1 MKKFIIILMALVF
14 SVSMNAQ
21 CVQINQMSQDRIKC
35 YQVELE
41 KSFNQQIAGR
51 NTFLIGL
58 GVQAVGAGLL
68 YASISGD
75 AEILPIPGALLCVG
89 GTITEVA
96 GLCKWLTAY
105 DKTRKLKLGYLAES
119 GGVGAVVIF

>member
-1 MKKFIIILMALVF
+1 MKKIIVILMALAF

-21 CVQINQMSQDRIKC
+21 CVQVNQMSQDRIKC
-35 YQVELE
+35 YRAELE

-51 NTFLIGL
+51 NAVLIGV
-58 GVQAVGAGLL
+58 GVQAVGAGLI
-68 YASISGD
+68 YASVKSDIEGLQF
-75 AEILPIPGALLCVG
+75 IGGLTCLGGA
-89 GTITEVA
+89 ITEVA

-119 GGVGAVVIF
+119 GGVGVAVMF